1 MQKSLKVIHRRP
13 STRVKGVFTP
23 LDFESLI
30 LHPSS
35 FFKIRLI
42 TPLECIEPLIL
53 PQYKVKSLGVL
64 VLTIVYNLPFILLP
78 APGCIYI
85 FERFSWSWRPYQN
98 TLEGLQE
105 GIVVTY
111 IIYHS
116 IYITLMYKHADKHT
130 LIRIGK
136 RLHPKLITS
145 RKQRGE

>member
-1 MQKSLKVIHRRP
+1 M
-13 STRVKGVFTP
+13 FTP

-116 IYITLMYKHADKHT
+116 IYITLIFKRNKKT
-130 LIRIGK
+130 LIFWQLAAAPLSFQGV
-136 RLHPKLITS
+136 
-145 RKQRGE
+145 RKIIK

>member
-1 MQKSLKVIHRRP
+1 M
-13 STRVKGVFTP
+13 FTP

-35 FFKIRLI
+35 FLKIRLI

-98 TLEGLQE
+98 SLEGLQE

-116 IYITLMYKHADKHT
+116 IYITLIFIGDFYVWFKISLWKGDFFT
-130 LIRIGK
+130 LIIF
-136 RLHPKLITS
+136 I
-145 RKQRGE
+145 